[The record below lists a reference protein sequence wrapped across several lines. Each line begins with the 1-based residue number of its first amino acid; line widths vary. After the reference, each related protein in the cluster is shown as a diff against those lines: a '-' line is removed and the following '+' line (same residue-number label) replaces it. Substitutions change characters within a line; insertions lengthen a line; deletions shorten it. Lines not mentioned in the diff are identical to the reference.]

1 MSNPSAIGKSR
12 HQNTSNRNLRKD
24 KKDKS
29 KNKEDKTELWHNST
43 DYVSTILMARNDGT
57 VGPEVIIFVCCNH
70 LNVNYDD
77 KKYCTTIQIMSVQM
91 MAQNDGTGGGEV
103 IILSAATI

>member
-1 MSNPSAIGKSR
+1 MLQKHLPSSNVLILDSISRRICRQIQPANKNYGTKIQIMSVQIMA
-12 HQNTSNRNLRKD
+12 RN
-24 KKDKS
+24 
-29 KNKEDKTELWHNST
+29 E
-43 DYVSTILMARNDGT
+43 ARNDGT
-57 VGPEVIIFVCCNH
+57 GSPEVIIFVCCNH

-77 KKYCTTIQIMSVQM
+77 KKYCTTIQIMSVQI